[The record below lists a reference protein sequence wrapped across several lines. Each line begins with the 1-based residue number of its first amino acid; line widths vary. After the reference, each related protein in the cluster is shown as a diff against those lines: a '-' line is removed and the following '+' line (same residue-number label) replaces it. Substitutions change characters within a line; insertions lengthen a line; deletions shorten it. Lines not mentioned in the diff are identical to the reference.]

1 MNMTSTT
8 KSPSNKKQKAD
19 NSEVAVVLSDAQ
31 ANAGAGSPFSDQALS
46 GLPSNPQTL
55 SSPSSVPS
63 PEMQRLFDSC
73 DAQRVGEIQNL
84 KTQIELLQRQQ
95 ALASRP
101 AAIPPALPTPGV
113 APPAPS
119 SVAPTSEFLEFFKT
133 MEAARVKSAAEAS
146 AIQVAARKEDL
157 KNMETLSKKLTKKD
171 GADKHNLKQTAI
183 LLGTAEALSVLSE
196 GHFYEYVPFD

>member
-1 MNMTSTT
+1 
-8 KSPSNKKQKAD
+8 
-19 NSEVAVVLSDAQ
+19 
-31 ANAGAGSPFSDQALS
+31 
-46 GLPSNPQTL
+46 
-55 SSPSSVPS
+55 
-63 PEMQRLFDSC
+63 
-73 DAQRVGEIQNL
+73 
-84 KTQIELLQRQQ
+84 
-95 ALASRP
+95 
-101 AAIPPALPTPGV
+101 
-113 APPAPS
+113 
-119 SVAPTSEFLEFFKT
+119 